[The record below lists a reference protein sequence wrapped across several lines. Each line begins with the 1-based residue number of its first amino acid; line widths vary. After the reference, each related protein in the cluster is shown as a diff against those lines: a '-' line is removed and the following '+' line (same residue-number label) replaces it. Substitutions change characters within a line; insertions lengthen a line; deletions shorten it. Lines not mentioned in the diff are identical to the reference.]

1 MTERQNKVL
10 PKRGSVGIVLSG
22 GVILLTL
29 AAGLAWASASSQR
42 STDAREAQRQA
53 TEEDLESM
61 PVAVWTVGHDAA
73 PIRYEEY
80 RGQVTPARSSEL
92 AFRRSGIIRR
102 IFVQAGD
109 RVTAGQRLAELD
121 DLDLRAQLASADAQR
136 DQAAASLMEAQRGPR
151 YQTIATAKADV
162 DRLDSLLQQAT
173 ANLQRQRT
181 LHAQN
186 ASPKQA
192 LDDATFAV
200 STAQAALQAE
210 RQRLLELEEG
220 TRTEQIDGAR
230 ANFKAAEAARDLAKV
245 QFDFA
250 EVVAPFDGHVS
261 RRFLDEGTIVQPG
274 ERVLKVIEDG
284 RLETRLGLPPDR
296 AAELTLDQEVAL
308 VIAEHQYQGR
318 VIRREPDLDPA
329 TQTQAVEIAILPT
342 AAFAPVP
349 GQMAVLRLVRNTA
362 PDEEAFWIPS
372 TALVHGFRGLW
383 AIYRLQATDKP
394 PLATVARSDV
404 RVLETDGDWVLVK
417 GRLQS
422 GEQIV
427 ATGVHRVGV
436 GMQVRPSQADLL
448 CTDAL
453 IKHE

>member
-1 MTERQNKVL
+1 
-10 PKRGSVGIVLSG
+10 
-22 GVILLTL
+22 
-29 AAGLAWASASSQR
+29 
-42 STDAREAQRQA
+42 
-53 TEEDLESM
+53 
-61 PVAVWTVGHDAA
+61 
-73 PIRYEEY
+73 
-80 RGQVTPARSSEL
+80 
-92 AFRRSGIIRR
+92 
-102 IFVQAGD
+102 
-109 RVTAGQRLAELD
+109 
-121 DLDLRAQLASADAQR
+121 
-136 DQAAASLMEAQRGPR
+136 
-151 YQTIATAKADV
+151 
-162 DRLDSLLQQAT
+162 
-173 ANLQRQRT
+173 
-181 LHAQN
+181 
-186 ASPKQA
+186 
-192 LDDATFAV
+192 
-200 STAQAALQAE
+200 
-210 RQRLLELEEG
+210 
-220 TRTEQIDGAR
+220 
-230 ANFKAAEAARDLAKV
+230 
-245 QFDFA
+245 
-250 EVVAPFDGHVS
+250 
-261 RRFLDEGTIVQPG
+261 
-274 ERVLKVIEDG
+274 
-284 RLETRLGLPPDR
+284 
-296 AAELTLDQEVAL
+296 VAL